1 MILFSQNLSAQKTN
15 KSPKFIDGIQIQT
28 KGGSSSKTI
37 SGRNAFNP
45 SVLKT
50 ESCGKLEFK
59 YAQLLDLEV
68 EKIASRPILDYFE
81 RWVNENGLNDTY
93 RASRVNQYGFAG
105 VVMQDVF
112 QVEVPDDMTKQMSV
126 FNKVSPSEL
135 QLGDLVFF
143 GKKDKPE
150 HTGIYL
156 ADGYFADVDD
166 QYALKV
172 RKMDEKYY
180 RKRFMAGFRP

>member
-1 MILFSQNLSAQKTN
+1 MQAQKQL
-15 KSPKFIDGIQIQT
+15 KSPRFIDGIQIQT
-28 KGGSSSKTI
+28 KGASTNKTI
-37 SGRNAFNP
+37 ASRTAYSP
-45 SVLKT
+45 SVLQT

-59 YAQLLDLEV
+59 YAQLLDVEV

-81 RWVNENGLNDTY
+81 RWVNQNGLNDTY
-93 RASRVNQYGFAG
+93 RASRVNQFGFAG
-105 VVMQDVF
+105 VFAQDVL
-112 QVEVPDDMTKQMSV
+112 QLEVPDEMAKQMSV
-126 FNKVSPSEL
+126 FTKVSSSDL
-135 QLGDLVFF
+135 KLGDLVFF

-150 HTGIYL
+150 RTGIYL

-180 RKRFMAGFRP
+180 RKHFMAGFRP